1 MSETY
6 SPKKE
11 MPLSKLIKSKNELKE
26 PYSVKGLLDPDD
38 RITEILTGIIITLTF
53 TCTLS
58 LVKTD
63 QNSVT
68 DMLAGATS
76 SAIAWGFIDA
86 VMYLFMTLI
95 DKEHTLTFVN
105 FVHKS
110 KDIDRVHQV
119 IVDDIPSAIANL
131 MKPEEIEGIRNKI
144 VNLPEPPLKYK
155 LKFDDYRTAGGIFLL
170 VFFATVPISIPF
182 ILIKDMQVALRVS
195 NIIAILMMFF
205 CGMGLG
211 KYAGRNRFVLG
222 TLTSLIGIV
231 LVAITIFLGG

>member
-11 MPLSKLIKSKNELKE
+11 MPLSKQIKSKNELKE

-38 RITEILTGIIITLTF
+38 RITEILTGIIIMLTF

-86 VMYLFMTLI
+86 IMYLFMTLI

-119 IVDDIPSAIANL
+119 IVDDIPAAIANL

-144 VNLPEPPLKYK
+144 VNLPEPPPKYK
-155 LKFDDYRTAGGIFLL
+155 LKFKDYRTAVGIFLL
-170 VFFATVPISIPF
+170 VFLATVPISIPF
-182 ILIKDMQVALRVS
+182 ILIKDLQTALRVS

-231 LVAITIFLGG
+231 LVAITILLGG

>member
-1 MSETY
+1 MPETD
-6 SPKKE
+6 SQKN
-11 MPLSKLIKSKNELKE
+11 MPLSKWSKSKNELKE

-63 QNSVT
+63 QNSVM

-76 SAIAWGFIDA
+76 SVIAWGFIDA

-95 DKEHTLTFVN
+95 DKEHTLTFLN

-110 KDIDRVHQV
+110 KDIERVHQV
-119 IVDDIPSAIANL
+119 IVDDIPEAIANM

-144 VNLPEPPLKYK
+144 VNLPEPPAKYK
-155 LKFDDYRTAGGIFLL
+155 LKFNDYRTAGGIFLL

-182 ILIKDMQVALRVS
+182 ILIKDMQAALRIS
-195 NIIAILMMFF
+195 NIIAILMMFL

-231 LVAITIFLGG
+231 LVAITILLGG